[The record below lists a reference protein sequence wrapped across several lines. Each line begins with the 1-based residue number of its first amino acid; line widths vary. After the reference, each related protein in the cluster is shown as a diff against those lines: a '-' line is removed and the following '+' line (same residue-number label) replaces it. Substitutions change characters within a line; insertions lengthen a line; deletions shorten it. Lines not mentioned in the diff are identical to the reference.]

1 MDRLADIQALLRR
14 SLQLDDDVV
23 LEPDTELLGALPEFD
38 SMAVVVILGEIE
50 STFGIQ
56 IPDDEIEGEAFATV
70 GALHDFVLGHLAS

>member
-14 SLQLDDDVV
+14 SLQLDDNVA

-50 STFGIQ
+50 NTFAIQ

-70 GALHDFVLGHLAS
+70 GTLHDFVVSHIGS